1 MNNVSNIH
9 AFNTIIGFILLLFS
23 FSYMPMRIES
33 LLVKRVDLIREKQ
46 VEEAAAEVLSMEHG
60 LSREQMNDL
69 NTEVTQANNEINQL
83 INHSVSVNDSIN
95 ALMNRT
101 ADEPHL
107 LDTIRDLYNRG
118 ILADERMIDSL
129 NPLFTEKSNQLM
141 ERIRSFNQK
150 ERDLKIVQANI
161 RSKNTKLRYLSVFLS
176 IHFGMLAVTF
186 LSGFFFFVIGFKNWI
201 RHNQHWQDSNVE

>member
-23 FSYMPMRIES
+23 ISYMPMRIES
-33 LLVKRVDLIREKQ
+33 LLVKRVDLIRERE
-46 VEEAAAEVLSMEHG
+46 VEEAEAEVLSMEHG
-60 LSREQMNDL
+60 LSREQMSDL

-83 INHSVSVNDSIN
+83 INHSASVNDSIN
-95 ALMNRT
+95 AMMNR
-101 ADEPHL
+101 AANEPHL
-107 LDTIRDLYNRG
+107 LDTIQDLYNRG

-129 NPLFTEKSNQLM
+129 SQLFTEKSNQLM

-150 ERDLKIVQANI
+150 DRDLKIVQANI
-161 RSKNTKLRYLSVFLS
+161 RSKNAKLRYLSIFLS
-176 IHFGMLAVTF
+176 IHFGMLTVTF
-186 LSGFFFFVIGFKNWI
+186 LSGFFFFVIGLKNWK